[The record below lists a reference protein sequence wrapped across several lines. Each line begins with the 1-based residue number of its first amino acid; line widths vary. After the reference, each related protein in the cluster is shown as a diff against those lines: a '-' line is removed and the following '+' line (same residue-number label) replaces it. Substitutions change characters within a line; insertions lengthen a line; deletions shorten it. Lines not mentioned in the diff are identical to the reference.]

1 MEDGPPPTFD
11 VGWIG
16 IVDDSMRMDG
26 ESVGITVVERIVD
39 PPLGECVVVGGFV
52 VGASDGAGDTVISMD
67 GEMVGWDEGD
77 AVGSWVGR
85 CVGEDVA
92 TLVGS
97 TVGFTVGG
105 AVGRI
110 VTLCVGASVGA
121 TLTGCPVGTSVS
133 TSTTSS
139 SASLAEQPVKK
150 KHKCPSPKVLVHSKS
165 NPEGQ
170 GWGQLA
176 VASE

>member
-1 MEDGPPPTFD
+1 
-11 VGWIG
+11 
-16 IVDDSMRMDG
+16 MDG

-92 TLVGS
+92 TLVDS

-121 TLTGCPVGTSVS
+121 TLTGCPVGTSVR
-133 TSTTSS
+133 TCSTTSS